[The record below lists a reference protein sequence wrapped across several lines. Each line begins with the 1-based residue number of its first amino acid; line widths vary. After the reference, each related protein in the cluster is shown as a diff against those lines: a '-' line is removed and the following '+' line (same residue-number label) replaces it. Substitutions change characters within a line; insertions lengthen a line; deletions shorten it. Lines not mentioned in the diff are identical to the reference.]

1 MRKEKPLALAM
12 AARMCA
18 SLATGVLVA
27 TSLLS
32 SARAEKG
39 SGRSVPVIY
48 SSDLFHPPDDP
59 DDWFDLATLF
69 SIDELDVRGIVLDQG
84 EKQMRKPGR
93 IPLEQMTAITGKK
106 VAFACGLSNKLKSP
120 SDKGLDQPERFQK
133 GVKLIINVLQNSE
146 RKVTLITVGSL
157 RDVCAAFNRAPQLLK
172 EKVEKLYIS
181 AGNSGG
187 GNEYNVGLD
196 PHAYVGVMRS
206 GLPIYWLPCF
216 GREPF
221 VSKWGFKQ
229 GDLLGSW
236 SVRMQD
242 YFAYGLM
249 KLDPKKVDPV
259 VAIQKPIA
267 DEVKKRIWG
276 MNRSMWSTASFIDAA
291 GRTLHLKAGRWR
303 TLPRSRP
310 GEKRG
315 GEKPV
320 FRFVPAKVTVSD
332 KARTPLEHI
341 EVNSSEPNMRIFR
354 FEGTLS
360 DYNEAMKQSLDG
372 LLKDVGR

>member
-1 MRKEKPLALAM
+1 M
-12 AARMCA
+12 APRMCA
-18 SLATGVLVA
+18 ALATGVLVA

-32 SARAEKG
+32 YGRAEKRTG
-39 SGRSVPVIY
+39 GTVPVIY
-48 SSDLFHPPDDP
+48 CSDLFHPPDDP
-59 DDWFDLATLF
+59 DDWFDLATVF

-93 IPLEQMTAITGKK
+93 IPIEQMMAITDKK
-106 VAFACGLSNKLKSP
+106 VASACGLPNKLKSP
-120 SDKGLDQPERFQK
+120 SDKGLDQPERFQE
-133 GVKLIINVLQNSE
+133 GVKLIINVLQKSE
-146 RKVTLITVGSL
+146 KKVTLIAVGSL

-172 EKVEKLYIS
+172 EKIARLYII

-221 VSKWGFKQ
+221 VSKWAFKQ
-229 GDLLGSW
+229 GDLLGGW
-236 SVRMQD
+236 SVKMQN

-249 KLDPKKVDPV
+249 KLDPEKVDPV
-259 VAIQKPIA
+259 LALQKPIA
-267 DEVKKRIWG
+267 GEVKKRVWA

-291 GRTLHLKAGRWR
+291 GRTMVVKAGRWR
-303 TLPRSRP
+303 VLPRSHP
-310 GEKRG
+310 GEKPV
-315 GEKPV
+315 KKNPV

-332 KARTPLEHI
+332 EARTRFEDI
-341 EVNSSEPNMRIFR
+341 ELNSSEPNMHIFR

-372 LLKDVGR
+372 LLKNLGR